1 MEEIVFPNQLRM
13 LRRVRGRRMIE
24 LADLLGLT
32 ISALSKIEKGYRRL
46 NEEQLKKVADFLD
59 CPYEA
64 LFVTKDF
71 SQPEVIKAW
80 QEEQQARRQKNSGA
94 GLRVLGA
101 GLRYVRGQRKMSL
114 MEIAKGAKLTLSV
127 YHRIEMGQREV
138 DEKTFENIAR
148 ALGMSGEDLQ
158 IKIYELDSAGA
169 LDELK
174 SSAGKRGLGLFKGG
188 YNDLPMSR
196 LMMRTGDSHEIT
208 VPISGTLKVDGI
220 LDMHSDTPVGSV
232 LCPSTLAGDI
242 GLYAIRLSGGETSA
256 LLPSSSVLVVSPT
269 MPVRQMDWVIFQSD
283 DCYGF
288 ARVMEVNDNLAQ
300 ITVFGKNDVKQ
311 VKLDVLQRVVWI
323 ALI

>member
-46 NEEQLKKVADFLD
+46 NEEQLQKVAEFLD
-59 CPYEA
+59 CPYET
-64 LFVTKDF
+64 LFVADGS
-71 SQPEVIKAW
+71 SQPEVVKAW
-80 QEEQQARRQKNSGA
+80 QDEQKARRQKNVGG
-94 GLRVLGA
+94 GLRTLGA
-101 GLRYVRGQRKMSL
+101 GLRYIRGQKKMSL
-114 MEIAKGAKLTLSV
+114 MAIAKGAKLTLSV

-148 ALGMSGEDLQ
+148 ALGMSNEDLQ
-158 IKIYELDSAGA
+158 LKIYELDSEGA

-174 SSAGKRGLGLFKGG
+174 NNTGKRGIGLFKGG

-196 LMMRTGDSHEIT
+196 LMMRAGDAREVT
-208 VPISGTLKVDGI
+208 VPITASLQADGKI
-220 LDMHSDTPVGSV
+220 LSHSDAPVGAV
-232 LCPSTLAGDI
+232 LCPSTLAGDPD
-242 GLYAIRLSGGETSA
+242 LYAIRLPGGDTSA

-269 MPVRQMDWVIFQSD
+269 MPIRSMDWVIFNQD
-283 DCYGF
+283 DKNGF
-288 ARVMEVNDNLAQ
+288 AHVLRVEEQKAYIQ
-300 ITVFGKNDVKQ
+300 TFGGQDEQCLPV
-311 VKLDVLQRVVWI
+311 DILQRVVWV